1 VKNCFKIIGYMRLSD
16 LKAGDRAEVTA
27 VAAEPA
33 VRRRLMDLGLVRG
46 TEFEVLRFAPLGDPI
61 EINCKGLL
69 LTMRLNEAAGISVNK
84 LEATE
89 SRPASWAGLRKRHRF
104 GKSA

>member
-1 VKNCFKIIGYMRLSD
+1 
-16 LKAGDRAEVTA
+16 VTA

-46 TEFEVLRFAPLGDPI
+46 TQLEVLRFAPLGDPI

-69 LTMRLNEAAGISVNK
+69 LTMRRNEAEGISVNK
-84 LEATE
+84 LEAAE
-89 SRPASWAGLRKRHRF
+89 SRRPSWAGLLQGHRF

>member
-1 VKNCFKIIGYMRLSD
+1 MKLSE
-16 LKAGDRAEVTA
+16 LKSGDRAEVTA

-46 TEFEVLRFAPLGDPI
+46 TELEVLRFAPLGDPI

-69 LTMRLNEAAGISVNK
+69 LTLRRNEAEGIAVNK
-84 LEATE
+84 LETAAE
-89 SRPASWAGLRKRHRF
+89 ARQNGWPGLRKRHRF
-104 GKSA
+104 GKRV

>member
-1 VKNCFKIIGYMRLSD
+1 MRLSD
-16 LKAGDRAEVTA
+16 LKAGDRAQVTA

-33 VRRRLMDLGLVRG
+33 IRRRLMDLGLVRG
-46 TEFEVLRFAPLGDPI
+46 TELEVLRFAPLGDPI

-69 LTMRLNEAAGISVNK
+69 LTMRLNEAEGITVNK
-84 LEATE
+84 LDAPEA
-89 SRPASWAGLRKRHRF
+89 RHRGWPGLRKRHRF

>member
-1 VKNCFKIIGYMRLSD
+1 MKLSE
-16 LKAGDRAEVTA
+16 LKSGERAEVTA

-46 TEFEVLRFAPLGDPI
+46 TELEVLRFAPLGDPI

-69 LTMRLNEAAGISVNK
+69 LTLRRNEADGIAVNK
-84 LEATE
+84 LETAE
-89 SRPASWAGLRKRHRF
+89 ARQNGWPGLRKRHRF
-104 GKSA
+104 GKRA